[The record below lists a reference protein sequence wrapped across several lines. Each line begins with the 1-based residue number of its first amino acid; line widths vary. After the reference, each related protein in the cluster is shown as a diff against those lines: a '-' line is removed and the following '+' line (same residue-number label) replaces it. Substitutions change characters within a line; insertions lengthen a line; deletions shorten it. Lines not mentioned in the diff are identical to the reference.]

1 MLSWEFSTW
10 SRLGASK
17 DTSNLW
23 LSIINCTHPYC
34 MHQAMSGWNTKLCI
48 INLHCLTEC
57 QFWVYEQLFTEVHP
71 SQPPLS
77 FLNCSFCS
85 LLLKPPLVTK
95 DIVFSNLT
103 YHYFFTDSRL
113 QSWLEP
119 LSQWTCCRKLLSSNF
134 LYASINLQKIQFFHV
149 WNFAKHILFVG
160 IARC

>member
-1 MLSWEFSTW
+1 
-10 SRLGASK
+10 
-17 DTSNLW
+17 
-23 LSIINCTHPYC
+23 
-34 MHQAMSGWNTKLCI
+34 MHQAISGWNTKLCI
-48 INLHCLTEC
+48 INLHCLQER

-71 SQPPLS
+71 SQPTFS

-134 LYASINLQKIQFFHV
+134 LYASINLQKIQFFTCETLQ
-149 WNFAKHILFVG
+149 NILSLWTLIVVKRSSYSDSFWQLLSN
-160 IARC
+160 CL